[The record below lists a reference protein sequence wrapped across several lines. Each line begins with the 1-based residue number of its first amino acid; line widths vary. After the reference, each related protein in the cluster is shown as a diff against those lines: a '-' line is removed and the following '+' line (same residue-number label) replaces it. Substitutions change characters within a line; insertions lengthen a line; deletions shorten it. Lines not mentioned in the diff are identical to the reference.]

1 MPAASAQARCKAS
14 SALKPACSKAS
25 ARDLSESLSALLDSA
40 IRRHFSTHCRR
51 KVNGLRPFSK
61 FEAFG
66 GAHLQAGGNP
76 LDGQGRF
83 LSHPCCHRLFA

>member
-1 MPAASAQARCKAS
+1 MKQ
-14 SALKPACSKAS
+14 
-25 ARDLSESLSALLDSA
+25 
-40 IRRHFSTHCRR
+40 H
-51 KVNGLRPFSK
+51 K

-83 LSHPCCHRLFA
+83 LPHPCCHRQFA